1 MDSLIKS
8 LRTFV
13 VTNDSDR
20 FNDSLDSV
28 INQLSSLQTSDPDL
42 EWEILCKNYSKLRYL
57 KHTLDKHHLNLG
69 EHEKFNISLRIYMET
84 IDKQNQYYLKEINWE
99 ISENNEAKLIKKYLE
114 NSLNLAGIEKLKEV
128 LMGYHLL
135 VHIVEKMRESKEPL
149 EKESQ
154 ESQESENFFS
164 KRQKI

>member
-57 KHTLDKHHLNLG
+57 KHTLDKHHLNL
-69 EHEKFNISLRIYMET
+69 ENHEKFNLSLSIYMET
-84 IDKQNQYYLKEINWE
+84 IDKQNQYYLREIDWE
-99 ISENNEAKLIKKYLE
+99 KSENHEAKLIKRYLE
-114 NSLNLAGIEKLKEV
+114 SSLNLSGTEKLKEI

-135 VHIVEKMRESKEPL
+135 VHIVEKMRENDNVSIVTEEPL
-149 EKESQ
+149 L
-154 ESQESENFFS
+154 